1 MSNKIIKT
9 FVLLIIL
16 FCPLFI
22 FAKSLESKNSSRNFS
37 RAKYSGYQNELL
49 VIGSLKNL
57 YTAQANYFSTVGNR
71 QFGNLAQ
78 LRAANLIDEYL
89 AAGEKFGYIFS
100 IQLSGSGFTPK
111 FIILAKPKNYRK
123 TGKRSFYFNAECV
136 VRGADKNG
144 FDAEPSDAIVETCT
158 PTIAYDNE
166 RTAIQTMRLLISAQ
180 ETYKA
185 TVGNG
190 NYGTFFQLYNAGLIS
205 NPFEFGSDSNYYYQ
219 IQKVDYVPNTSPARF
234 WITATPAVYRQ
245 MGFRSFFTDT
255 SHIIRGAD
263 HQGQNGNENDPP
275 IEDSIIKNF

>member
-9 FVLLIIL
+9 FVLLVIL

-22 FAKSLESKNSSRNFS
+22 SAKSPKSKNSTRLF
-37 RAKYSGYQNELL
+37 SGYQNELL
-49 VIGSLKNL
+49 VIGALKNL

-78 LRAANLIDEYL
+78 LREANLIDEYF

-100 IQLSGSGFTPK
+100 VQLSGSGYSPNFTM
-111 FIILAKPKNYRK
+111 LAKPKSYRK

-136 VRGADKNG
+136 VKGADKNG
-144 FDAEPSDAIVETCT
+144 GDANIDDALVENCT
-158 PTIAYDNE
+158 PTIAYENE
-166 RTAIQTMRLLISAQ
+166 RTAIQKVRSLISAQ

-190 NYGTFFQLYNAGLIS
+190 NYGSLFQLYNAGLIS
-205 NPFEFGSDSNYYYQ
+205 NPFDFGNDSNYYYQ

-234 WITATPAVYRQ
+234 WINATPASYRQ
-245 MGFRSFFTDT
+245 MGFRSFFADT

-263 HQGQNGNENDPP
+263 HQGQPANENDVP
-275 IEDSIIKNF
+275 INE